1 VQVPF
6 MCGDSSHPAAAGSE
20 RVARGSGLPSVV
32 VEPGATGDASLR
44 VNHGLASAVRAV
56 AGAGELPLVIAG
68 SCDAS
73 LGVLAGVGAGCG
85 IVWLDAHGDFNTPAS
100 TESGFLPGM
109 SLAIAVGHCHPQ
121 RWAAVG
127 GTPVDESSVV
137 LLGVR
142 DLSPP
147 AERER
152 LAASAVTA
160 VVPGGGADAALD
172 ALAERVSDVYLHV
185 DLDAFDPSVAPG
197 VVDEPVPGGLSRA
210 EGHAIV
216 RAVRERFAVRAATI
230 ATYVPARD
238 RDERTLALALGLIEL
253 LRGEVA
259 E

>member
-1 VQVPF
+1 

-109 SLAIAVGHCHPQ
+109 SLAIAVELDVTLPGFDEDG
-121 RWAAVG
+121 AA
-127 GTPVDESSVV
+127 E
-137 LLGVR
+137 L
-142 DLSPP
+142 
-147 AERER
+147 
-152 LAASAVTA
+152 
-160 VVPGGGADAALD
+160 
-172 ALAERVSDVYLHV
+172 
-185 DLDAFDPSVAPG
+185 
-197 VVDEPVPGGLSRA
+197 
-210 EGHAIV
+210 
-216 RAVRERFAVRAATI
+216 VRAAHEVCPYSNATRGNI
-230 ATYVPARD
+230 AVVLSANGHAVETTDSMA
-238 RDERTLALALGLIEL
+238 A
-253 LRGEVA
+253 
-259 E
+259 